1 MGEAGGRKGALQ
13 VGLIGLGTVGGGVA
27 DALIAKKDAIARLV
41 GCPVVLKK
49 VLVRDPAKPRS
60 PKLDPQLLTTKP
72 EDILGD
78 PNIDIVIEVIGREQP
93 TLENM
98 QRPTSRR

>member
-27 DALIAKKDAIARLV
+27 DALIAKKDDIACLV
-41 GCPVVLKK
+41 GCPIALKK

-60 PKLDPQLLTTKP
+60 PKLAPQMITTNP

-78 PNIDIVIEVIGREQP
+78 PEIDIVVEVMGGEQP
-93 TLENM
+93 AL
-98 QRPTSRR
+98 